1 MLRLTLRPLVSTRLD
16 RCLLEELNRELAPE
30 LSRARLKLLFER
42 KLVRVG
48 GGVAE
53 PSLQVSTD
61 QVYEIGLELDA
72 SELLPDTARP
82 SKQGSFLPVV
92 YEDADVLVLNKQA
105 GIPSVPFSSS
115 ETETAVGSALAH
127 DPGLTALATT
137 GHGRLEPGLLHRL
150 DTGTSGLLVF
160 ARTPS
165 AFSSLQQAWRERRV
179 TKIYRALA
187 GPIPRLPYGKVQTER
202 LKLGHDAKS
211 SKRMRVVNSASK
223 NPFKDIRGKPLETV
237 THLTLLAPGDF
248 EIQIETG
255 VMHQIR
261 CTLAHLGSPILGDAI
276 YGGKPSSR
284 LWLHAWKLKLPLP
297 SGQEISLE
305 APLPSGWRVP

>member
-1 MLRLTLRPLVSTRLD
+1 MLRLTLRPQAPTRLD
-16 RCLLEELNRELAPE
+16 RCLLEELNRELAPD

-42 KLVRVG
+42 KLIRVG

-53 PSLQVSTD
+53 PSLLVSTD
-61 QVYEIGLELDA
+61 QVYEIGLELEA
-72 SELLPDTARP
+72 SELGPECARP
-82 SKQGSFLPVV
+82 STRGSFLPVI
-92 YEDADVLVLNKQA
+92 YEDADVLVLNKSS
-105 GIPSVPFSSS
+105 GVPSVPFAAS

-127 DPGLTALATT
+127 DPALSTLATT

-160 ARTPS
+160 ARNTH
-165 AFSSLQQAWRERRV
+165 AFISLQHAWRDRRV
-179 TKIYRALA
+179 TKTYRALA
-187 GPIPRLPYGKVQTER
+187 APIPSLPYGKMRTER

-211 SKRMRVVNSASK
+211 SKRMRVVNNALK
-223 NPFKDIRGKPLETV
+223 NPMKDIRGKALETV
-237 THLTLLAPGDF
+237 THITLLAPGDF

-276 YGGKPSSR
+276 YGGPVSPR

-305 APLPSGWRVP
+305 APLPEGWPKH